1 MLESLLENISAAICI
16 ALWFI
21 PRPKRSFVG
30 KNVLITGGGSGIGRL
45 MAIEF
50 GTKEKARIC
59 LWDIN
64 PTGLETVARE
74 LKDMGVKDVAT
85 YQIDVTDKKTV
96 YQTAER
102 VKKEFGKIDVLVN
115 NAGIVAGEYFWDLT
129 DQQIEKVMN
138 VNAIAPMIVAK
149 AFLPDM
155 IQSNSGH
162 LVTIS
167 SAASTVGSPKLSDY
181 CASKW
186 AVFGWAESVRLEL
199 RKKGYN
205 IQTTIVCPFYI
216 STGMFSGVKNA
227 GILMKILTPEYVVA
241 ETMEAIRT
249 GQEELYLT
257 RLVKIAFIARIL
269 FPAWVRDTILD
280 VMGVNKCM
288 DEFDGLRK
296 VTK

>member
-1 MLESLLENISAAICI
+1 
-16 ALWFI
+16 
-21 PRPKRSFVG
+21 
-30 KNVLITGGGSGIGRL
+30 

-74 LKDMGVKDVAT
+74 LKDLGVRDVAT
-85 YQIDVTDKKTV
+85 YQIDVTDKSAV
-96 YQTAER
+96 YQTAEK

-129 DQQIEKVMN
+129 DSQIEKVMN

-155 IQSNSGH
+155 ISANSGH

-167 SAASTVGSPKLSDY
+167 SAASTIGTPKLSDY

-186 AVFGWAESVRLEL
+186 AVFGWAESVRLEF

-205 IQTTIVCPFYI
+205 IQTTIICPFYI
-216 STGMFSGVKNA
+216 NTGMFAGVKSA
-227 GILMKILTPEYVVA
+227 GQFMKILTPEAVVA
-241 ETMEAIRT
+241 ESMEAIRT
-249 GQEELYLT
+249 GQEEVYLPRMT
-257 RLVKIAFIARIL
+257 KVSFIARIL

-280 VMGVNKCM
+280 VIGVNKCM
-288 DEFDGLRK
+288 DEFAGLRK
-296 VTK
+296 VSK